1 MIKLAI
7 KMKSSILNIMTQ
19 KERLLQNMGIRE
31 VREYFLE
38 EVIFKPRPKGQIGVI
53 HAKSVEWI
61 FQAKA
66 SLWGKSMQL
75 NKKMVT
81 LKNLNLKSSMAEFDL
96 RGWKWK
102 QMSFKG

>member
-1 MIKLAI
+1 MIKQAI

-19 KERLLQNMGIRE
+19 KERVLQNMGIRE
-31 VREYFLE
+31 VRECFLE

-61 FQAKA
+61 FQAKV

-75 NKKMVT
+75 NKKM
-81 LKNLNLKSSMAEFDL
+81 NLNLKSSMAEFDL

-102 QMSFKG
+102 QMSFKGLMG